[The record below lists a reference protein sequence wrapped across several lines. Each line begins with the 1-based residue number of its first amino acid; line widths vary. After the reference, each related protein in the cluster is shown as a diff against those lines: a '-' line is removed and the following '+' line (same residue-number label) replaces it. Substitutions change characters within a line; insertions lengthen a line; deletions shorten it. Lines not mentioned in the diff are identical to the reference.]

1 MSDNLEEYF
10 TLEMAYNILLKEY
23 QISSL
28 QEIPYDTYQ
37 RLAITIGNLK
47 AKEYDILEKRIV
59 QKIIENLSIISN
71 LLLQIRIEK
80 ILIGNINSNLEIG
93 YSKMTDEEKFI
104 IDGEIQSKRNK
115 KEITTLISNGQSK
128 ILEKIIGKIKQKK
141 LLIMFIKPMEQFVG
155 VDMYKYGPFKVG
167 DVANLPFENALSL
180 VNNKIASEITPI
192 LD

>member
-1 MSDNLEEYF
+1 MSDNLEDYF

-47 AKEYDILEKRIV
+47 AKEYNIIENKIV

-71 LLLQIRIEK
+71 LLLQTRIEK

-141 LLIMFIKPMEQFVG
+141 LLIMFIKSMEQFVG

>member
-104 IDGEIQSKRNK
+104 IDGEIQSKRK
-115 KEITTLISNGQSK
+115 RKEITTLITNGQSK
-128 ILEKIIGKIKQKK
+128 ILEKITDTIKQKK

-155 VDMYKYGPFKVG
+155 VDMYKYGPFKVE

-180 VNNKIASEITPI
+180 VNNKIATEIAPI
-192 LD
+192 FD

>member
-37 RLAITIGNLK
+37 RLAITIGNLN

-104 IDGEIQSKRNK
+104 IDGEIQSRRKR
-115 KEITTLISNGQSK
+115 KEITTLITNGQSK
-128 ILEKIIGKIKQKK
+128 ILEKITDTIKQKK
-141 LLIMFIKPMEQFVG
+141 LLIMFVKPMEQFVG
-155 VDMYKYGPFKVG
+155 VDMYKYGPFRVD

-180 VNNKIASEITPI
+180 VNNKIATEIAPI
-192 LD
+192 FD

>member
-1 MSDNLEEYF
+1 MSDNSEEYF

-47 AKEYDILEKRIV
+47 AKEYDLLEKRIV

-80 ILIGNINSNLEIG
+80 ILKGNINSNLEIG

-104 IDGEIQSKRNK
+104 IDGEIQSKRK
-115 KEITTLISNGQSK
+115 RKEIMTLITNGQPK
-128 ILEKIIGKIKQKK
+128 ILEKITYTIKQKK

-155 VDMYKYGPFKVG
+155 VDMYKYGPFKVE

-180 VNNKIASEITPI
+180 VNNKIATEIAPI
-192 LD
+192 FD

>member
-1 MSDNLEEYF
+1 MSDNLEDYF

-47 AKEYDILEKRIV
+47 AKEYNVIENKIV

-71 LLLQIRIEK
+71 LLLQTRIEK
-80 ILIGNINSNLEIG
+80 IMIGNINSNLEIG

-128 ILEKIIGKIKQKK
+128 ILEKIIGRIKQKK
-141 LLIMFIKPMEQFVG
+141 LLIIFIKPMEQFVG
-155 VDMYKYGPFKVG
+155 VDMYKYGPFSVD

-180 VNNKIASEITPI
+180 VNNKIASEIAPI
-192 LD
+192 FD

>member
-1 MSDNLEEYF
+1 MSDNLEDYF

-47 AKEYDILEKRIV
+47 AKEYDIIENKIV

-71 LLLQIRIEK
+71 LLLQTRIEK
-80 ILIGNINSNLEIG
+80 IMIGNINSNLEIG

-104 IDGEIQSKRNK
+104 IDGEIQLKRNK

-128 ILEKIIGKIKQKK
+128 ILEKIIGRIKQKK

-192 LD
+192 FD

>member
-1 MSDNLEEYF
+1 MSDNSEEYF

-37 RLAITIGNLK
+37 RLAITIGNLTT
-47 AKEYDILEKRIV
+47 KEYDLLEKRIV

-80 ILIGNINSNLEIG
+80 ILRGNINSNLEIG

-104 IDGEIQSKRNK
+104 IDGEIQSKRK
-115 KEITTLISNGQSK
+115 RKEIMTLITNGQPK
-128 ILEKIIGKIKQKK
+128 ILEKITDTIKQKK

-155 VDMYKYGPFKVG
+155 VDMYKYGPFNVE

-180 VNNKIASEITPI
+180 VNNKIATEIAPI
-192 LD
+192 FD

>member
-1 MSDNLEEYF
+1 MSDNLEESF

-47 AKEYDILEKRIV
+47 AKEYDIIENKIV

-71 LLLQIRIEK
+71 LLLQTRIEK
-80 ILIGNINSNLEIG
+80 IMIGNINSNLEIG

-128 ILEKIIGKIKQKK
+128 ILEKIIGRIKQKK

-180 VNNKIASEITPI
+180 VNNKLASEITPI
-192 LD
+192 FD

>member
-1 MSDNLEEYF
+1 MSDNLEDYF
-10 TLEMAYNILLKEY
+10 TLEMAYSILLKEY

-47 AKEYDILEKRIV
+47 AKEYNIIENKIV

-71 LLLQIRIEK
+71 LLLQTRIEK
-80 ILIGNINSNLEIG
+80 IMIGNINSNLEIG

-128 ILEKIIGKIKQKK
+128 ILEKIIGRIKQKK

-180 VNNKIASEITPI
+180 VNNKIASEIAPI
-192 LD
+192 FD

>member
-1 MSDNLEEYF
+1 MSDNLEDYF

-37 RLAITIGNLK
+37 RLAITIENLK
-47 AKEYDILEKRIV
+47 AKECDIIENKII

-71 LLLQIRIEK
+71 LLLQTRIEK
-80 ILIGNINSNLEIG
+80 IMIGNLNSNLEIG

-128 ILEKIIGKIKQKK
+128 ILEKIIGRIKQKK

-155 VDMYKYGPFKVG
+155 VDMYKYGPFKVN

-192 LD
+192 FD

>member
-1 MSDNLEEYF
+1 MSDNLEDYF

-47 AKEYDILEKRIV
+47 TKEYDLLEKRIV

-80 ILIGNINSNLEIG
+80 ILRGNINSNLEMG

-104 IDGEIQSKRNK
+104 IDGEIQSKRK
-115 KEITTLISNGQSK
+115 RKEIMTLITNGQPK
-128 ILEKIIGKIKQKK
+128 ILEKITDTIKQKK

-155 VDMYKYGPFKVG
+155 VDMYKYGPFNVE

-180 VNNKIASEITPI
+180 VNNKIATEIAPI
-192 LD
+192 FD

>member
-47 AKEYDILEKRIV
+47 AKEYDTLEKRIV

-71 LLLQIRIEK
+71 LLMKIRIEK

-104 IDGEIQSKRNK
+104 IDGEIQSRRKR
-115 KEITTLISNGQSK
+115 KEITTLITNGQSK
-128 ILEKIIGKIKQKK
+128 ILEKITDTIKQKK
-141 LLIMFIKPMEQFVG
+141 LLIMFVKPMEQFVG
-155 VDMYKYGPFKVG
+155 VDMYKYGPFRVD

-180 VNNKIASEITPI
+180 VNNKIATEIAPI
-192 LD
+192 FD

>member
-1 MSDNLEEYF
+1 MSDNSEEYF
-10 TLEMAYNILLKEY
+10 TLDMAYNILLKEY

-47 AKEYDILEKRIV
+47 AKEYDLLEKRIV

-80 ILIGNINSNLEIG
+80 ILKGNINSNLEIG
-93 YSKMTDEEKFI
+93 YSKMTDEERFI
-104 IDGEIQSKRNK
+104 IDGEIQSKRK
-115 KEITTLISNGQSK
+115 RKEIMTLITNGQPK
-128 ILEKIIGKIKQKK
+128 ILEKITDTIKQKK

-155 VDMYKYGPFKVG
+155 VDMYKYGPFKVE

-180 VNNKIASEITPI
+180 VNNKIATEIAPI
-192 LD
+192 FD

>member
-1 MSDNLEEYF
+1 MSDNLEDYF

-47 AKEYDILEKRIV
+47 AKEYNIIENKIV

-71 LLLQIRIEK
+71 LLLQTRIEK

-128 ILEKIIGKIKQKK
+128 ILEKIIGRIKQKK

-180 VNNKIASEITPI
+180 VNNKIASEIAPI
-192 LD
+192 FD

>member
-71 LLLQIRIEK
+71 LLMQIRIEK

-104 IDGEIQSKRNK
+104 IDGEIQSKRK
-115 KEITTLISNGQSK
+115 RKEITTFITNGQSK
-128 ILEKIIGKIKQKK
+128 ILEKITDTIKQKK
-141 LLIMFIKPMEQFVG
+141 LLIMFVKPMEQFVG
-155 VDMYKYGPFKVG
+155 VDMYKYGPFKVE

-180 VNNKIASEITPI
+180 VNNKIATEIAPI
-192 LD
+192 FD